1 MTKKVD
7 EVEITAEVQKA
18 TPAEVEELANDLEP
32 VKPEVTDAEVKAL
45 IEEGEK
51 VEVTSFTDI
60 ATSQAEGKVVV
71 VTDDNLKASLIWGF
85 LQENQIDP
93 MIILSALV
101 HITENISIVPE
112 GISIKYDENVK
123 LMEMSSTPV
132 AHKSVEVDA

>member
-18 TPAEVEELANDLEP
+18 TPAEVEELANELEP
-32 VKPEVTDAEVKAL
+32 VKPEVSDAEVQAL

-51 VEVTSFTDI
+51 VEVTSFTEI
-60 ATSQAEGKVVV
+60 AANHADGKVVV

-93 MIILSALV
+93 MVILSALV
-101 HITENISIVPE
+101 HITESISIVPE

-123 LMEMSSTPV
+123 LMEMCSTPV
-132 AHKSVEVDA
+132 AHKSVEVGA

>member
-32 VKPEVTDAEVKAL
+32 VKPEVTDAEVQAL